1 MNGYLQIF
9 MYDGFLLVVLLGVA
23 GFSIMTLPLL
33 VRTLSNISS
42 GYTHYFS
49 PYMSDKEY
57 KTALTTIQRLTN
69 LFTFL
74 RNGRIKYKDPNY
86 SI

>member
-42 GYTHYFS
+42 GYTHDLS
-49 PYMSDKEY
+49 PYMSDNEY

-69 LFTFL
+69 LLTFL